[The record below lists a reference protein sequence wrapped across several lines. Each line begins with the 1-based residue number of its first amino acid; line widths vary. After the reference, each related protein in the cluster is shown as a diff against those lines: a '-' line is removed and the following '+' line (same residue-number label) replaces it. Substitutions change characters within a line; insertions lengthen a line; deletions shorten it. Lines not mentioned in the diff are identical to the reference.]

1 MFTNSDEVRELLLF
15 ASSSISFID
24 SIIESSEES
33 WEIHTFEKNITQIF
47 LNKER
52 GSLEFYAEMGEPD
65 KENEIYTL
73 KTLLTLN
80 LLLKKDIPL
89 RIAMNEGDDELVC
102 LSEFN
107 EINPGLFV
115 LFLEDFLIHT
125 AAIIEFIANSD
136 NLQIHSRL
144 VESFGMKV

>member
-33 WEIHTFEKNITQIF
+33 WEIHTFEKNVKQIF

-65 KENEIYTL
+65 KENEIYIL
-73 KTLLTLN
+73 KTLITLN
-80 LLLKKDIPL
+80 L
-89 RIAMNEGDDELVC
+89 V
-102 LSEFN
+102 
-107 EINPGLFV
+107 
-115 LFLEDFLIHT
+115 
-125 AAIIEFIANSD
+125 NSRTKCNFD
-136 NLQIHSRL
+136 
-144 VESFGMKV
+144 

>member
-1 MFTNSDEVRELLLF
+1 MQKNHMFTNSDEVRELLLF

-33 WEIHTFEKNITQIF
+33 WEIHTFEKNITKIF

-80 LLLKKDIPL
+80 LLLKKDTLNNIL
-89 RIAMNEGDDELVC
+89 
-102 LSEFN
+102 
-107 EINPGLFV
+107 
-115 LFLEDFLIHT
+115 
-125 AAIIEFIANSD
+125 
-136 NLQIHSRL
+136 
-144 VESFGMKV
+144 

>member
-1 MFTNSDEVRELLLF
+1 MLHFV
-15 ASSSISFID
+15 
-24 SIIESSEES
+24 
-33 WEIHTFEKNITQIF
+33 
-47 LNKER
+47 
-52 GSLEFYAEMGEPD
+52 LE
-65 KENEIYTL
+65 T
-73 KTLLTLN
+73 T
-80 LLLKKDIPL
+80 LLKKDIPL

-107 EINPGLFV
+107 EINSGLFV
-115 LFLEDFLIHT
+115 LFLEDFLINT

>member
-1 MFTNSDEVRELLLF
+1 
-15 ASSSISFID
+15 
-24 SIIESSEES
+24 
-33 WEIHTFEKNITQIF
+33 
-47 LNKER
+47 
-52 GSLEFYAEMGEPD
+52 MGKPD
-65 KENEIYTL
+65 KKNEIYIL

-80 LLLKKDIPL
+80 FLLKKDVPL
-89 RIAMNEGDDELVC
+89 RIAMNESDDELIC

-107 EINPGLFV
+107 EINPDLFI

-136 NLQIHSRL
+136 NLEMHSRL